1 MVIYRTQFFT
11 AGTIKH
17 GLEPGLLSIRVTM
30 VTEIPGDF
38 IPENILFHPCWEHSA
53 ALGDESNSLSKLDPA
68 RILGLCMW
76 EVTSVNK
83 VLL

>member
-17 GLEPGLLSIRVTM
+17 GLEPGLLSICVTM

-38 IPENILFHPCWEHSA
+38 IPENILFHPCWEQSA
-53 ALGDESNSLSKLDPA
+53 ALGDESNNW
-68 RILGLCMW
+68 ILQEFISVYVGSYS
-76 EVTSVNK
+76 TS
-83 VLL
+83 